1 MSDRPTEPD
10 VETLWEGEVP
20 HARGHLRI
28 RRGIVEQRHGC
39 GDPGYEWRISDGLA
53 HLTAAHLATQLR
65 DLQSAAREYRA
76 ASDELAAADAAYRLA
91 GMSSDRGAYKD
102 ASSRLTNAE
111 ARLHVADA
119 ALAAQ
124 LPPPAEGAKGGG

>member
-1 MSDRPTEPD
+1 MSDAKVREAAEQVAD
-10 VETLWEGEVP
+10 EALSAQDAGWWGERRAMGYRAAVECYL
-20 HARGHLRI
+20 RGHADVSASLR
-28 RRGIVEQRHGC
+28 ELQQ
-39 GDPGYEWRISDGLA
+39 
-53 HLTAAHLATQLR
+53 AAG
-65 DLQSAAREYRA
+65 EYRA